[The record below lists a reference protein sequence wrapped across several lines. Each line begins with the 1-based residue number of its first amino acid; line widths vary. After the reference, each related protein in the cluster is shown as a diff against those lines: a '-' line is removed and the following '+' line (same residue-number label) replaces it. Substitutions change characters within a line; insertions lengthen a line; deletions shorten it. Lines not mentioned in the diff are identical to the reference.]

1 MADMQAHETIDFISI
16 DTGIEG
22 ATEDE
27 NLKVTRRAIDEIVK
41 TMKDSNVPEDYKL
54 RIGTRSGGCSGM
66 QFLLGF
72 DNQQADVDKV
82 YDVDGFDLVVDN
94 KSIFYLM
101 GITLDFVDGPQGSG
115 FVFEGM
121 HQGGHTCGCQ
131 G

>member
-1 MADMQAHETIDFISI
+1 MAEMQAHETIDFISI

-22 ATEDE
+22 ASTEE
-27 NLKVTRRAIDEIVK
+27 NLKVTKRAAEEIKK

-72 DNQQADVDKV
+72 DNQNADVDKV
-82 YDVDGFDLVVDN
+82 YNVEDFELIVDN

-121 HQGGHTCGCQ
+121 NDGGHTCGCQ